1 MSNGFKLIA
10 VSLLLLG
17 FIVLFIGET
26 SNKSSSNPALSFD
39 EYDELISAPVPMI
52 SPVELAEYLMQQE
65 HHYNLV
71 DLRKKGATYQIPTS
85 ETYSLSSFLD
95 RKIAVNETIFLYS
108 ESDAVAV
115 QLYFLLN
122 IRGYFKVKVLAGG
135 ARAWYDEILRPNQ
148 ADIEESQL
156 ERRQNLTGFFG
167 GAFKQSGSQS
177 EFRKIILEKQHKK
190 HKGC

>member
-17 FIVLFIGET
+17 AVVLFIGDESMQST
-26 SNKSSSNPALSFD
+26 SGPALTFD
-39 EYDELISAPVPMI
+39 EYDSLVSASVPMI

-71 DLRKKGATYQIPTS
+71 DIQKKDAVYHIPSS
-85 ETYSLSSFLD
+85 EVYSISSFLD
-95 RKIAVNETIFLYS
+95 QKIAVNETIFIYS
-108 ESDAVAV
+108 ESEAEAV

-135 ARAWYDEILRPNQ
+135 AVAWFDQILRPSQ
-148 ADIEESQL
+148 ADIEVSQRAHRKKL
-156 ERRQNLTGFFG
+156 SEFFG
-167 GAFKQSGSQS
+167 GAFDSSRDQ
-177 EFRKIILEKQHKK
+177 LEVREISIEKRHKK
-190 HKGC
+190 HQGC

>member
-10 VSLLLLG
+10 VGLLLLG
-17 FIVLFIGET
+17 LIVVFIGE
-26 SNKSSSNPALSFD
+26 SSNQSTSDPALSFD
-39 EYDELISAPVPMI
+39 EYDDLVSAPVPMI

-71 DLRKKGATYQIPTS
+71 DLRKKAAIYQIPSS
-85 ETYSLSSFLD
+85 ETHTLSSFLD
-95 RKIAVNETIFLYS
+95 QKIAVNETIFLYS
-108 ESDAVAV
+108 ETDAVAV

-135 ARAWYDEILRPNQ
+135 ARAWIDQILRPNQ
-148 ADIEESQL
+148 ADIEEPVL
-156 ERRQNLTGFFG
+156 ESRQNLSEFFG
-167 GAFKQSGSQS
+167 GAFDQSESQSG
-177 EFRKIILEKQHKK
+177 FRKIILEKQHKK

>member
-1 MSNGFKLIA
+1 MGNGFKLIA

-17 FIVLFIGET
+17 VIVLFIGET
-26 SNKSSSNPALSFD
+26 PNQSSSDPALSFD
-39 EYDELISAPVPMI
+39 EYDDLVSAPVPMI

-71 DLRKKGATYQIPTS
+71 DLRENDAVYQIPTS
-85 ETYSLSSFLD
+85 ERHSLSSFLD

-108 ESDAVAV
+108 ETDAVAV
-115 QLYFLLN
+115 QLYLLLN

-135 ARAWYDEILRPNQ
+135 ARAWVDQILRPKQ
-148 ADIEESQL
+148 ADIEEPQL
-156 ERRQNLTGFFG
+156 EHRQNLTEFFG
-167 GAFKQSGSQS
+167 GTFDQSKSQLG
-177 EFRKIILEKQHKK
+177 FRKIILEKQHKK

>member
-10 VSLLLLG
+10 VVLLLLG
-17 FIVLFIGET
+17 LIVVFIGET
-26 SNKSSSNPALSFD
+26 PSQSTSNPALSFD
-39 EYDELISAPVPMI
+39 EYDDLISAPVPMI
-52 SPVELAEYLMQQE
+52 SPVELAEYLMRQE

-71 DLRKKGATYQIPTS
+71 DLRKKDEVYQIPTS
-85 ETYSLSSFLD
+85 ENYSLSSFLD

-108 ESDAVAV
+108 ETDAVAV

-135 ARAWYDEILRPNQ
+135 SRAWVEQILRPNQ
-148 ADIEESQL
+148 ADIEESEL
-156 ERRQNLTGFFG
+156 TRRRNLSGFFG
-167 GAFKQSGSQS
+167 GAFDQSGSQLGL
-177 EFRKIILEKQHKK
+177 RKIILEKQHKK

>member
-17 FIVLFIGET
+17 LIVVFIGET
-26 SNKSSSNPALSFD
+26 PSQSTSNTALSFD
-39 EYDELISAPVPMI
+39 EYDDLISAPVPMI

-71 DLRKKGATYQIPTS
+71 DLRQKDAIYQIPTS
-85 ETYSLSSFLD
+85 ETHSLSSFLD

-108 ESDAVAV
+108 ETDVEAV

-135 ARAWYDEILRPNQ
+135 ARAWYDQILQPNQ
-148 ADIEESQL
+148 SDIEESQL
-156 ERRQNLTGFFG
+156 TRRQNLSEFFG
-167 GAFKQSGSQS
+167 GAFDQSGSQPA
-177 EFRKIILEKQHKK
+177 FRKIILEKKQKK

>member
-17 FIVLFIGET
+17 AVVLFIGDESMQST
-26 SNKSSSNPALSFD
+26 SGPALTFD
-39 EYDELISAPVPMI
+39 EYDSLVSASVPMI

-71 DLRKKGATYQIPTS
+71 DIQKKDAVYHIPSS
-85 ETYSLSSFLD
+85 EVYSISSFLD
-95 RKIAVNETIFLYS
+95 QKIAVNETIFIYS
-108 ESDAVAV
+108 ESEAEAV

-135 ARAWYDEILRPNQ
+135 AVAWFDQILRPNQ
-148 ADIEESQL
+148 ADIEVSQRAHRKKL
-156 ERRQNLTGFFG
+156 SEFFG
-167 GAFKQSGSQS
+167 GAFDSSRDQ
-177 EFRKIILEKQHKK
+177 LEVRETSIEKRHKK

>member
-10 VSLLLLG
+10 ASLLLLG
-17 FIVLFIGET
+17 LIVVFIGET
-26 SNKSSSNPALSFD
+26 SNQSTSNPALSFD
-39 EYDELISAPVPMI
+39 DYDELVSAPVPMI

-71 DLRKKGATYQIPTS
+71 DLREKDASYQIPTS
-85 ETYSLSSFLD
+85 ETHSLSSFLD

-108 ESDAVAV
+108 ETDAVAV
-115 QLYFLLN
+115 QFYLLLN

-135 ARAWYDEILRPNQ
+135 ARAWIDQILRPNQ
-148 ADIEESQL
+148 ADIEEPQL
-156 ERRQNLTGFFG
+156 ESRQNLSEFFG
-167 GAFKQSGSQS
+167 GAFDRSESQSG
-177 EFRKIILEKQHKK
+177 FRKIILEKQHKK

>member
-17 FIVLFIGET
+17 LIVVLIGET
-26 SNKSSSNPALSFD
+26 STQSTSNPALSFD
-39 EYDELISAPVPMI
+39 EYDDLVSAPVPMI

-65 HHYNLV
+65 QHYNLV
-71 DLRKKGATYQIPTS
+71 DLRPKDAIYHIPTS
-85 ETYSLSSFLD
+85 EPHSLSSFLD

-108 ESDAVAV
+108 ETDTVAV

-135 ARAWYDEILRPNQ
+135 ARGWFDHILQPNQ
-148 ADIEESQL
+148 SDIEESQL
-156 ERRQNLTGFFG
+156 ARRQILTEFFG
-167 GAFKQSGSQS
+167 GTFDQSDSQA
-177 EFRKIILEKQHKK
+177 EFRKITLEKQHKK
-190 HKGC
+190 HEGC

>member
-10 VSLLLLG
+10 ASLLLLG
-17 FIVLFIGET
+17 LIVVFIGET
-26 SNKSSSNPALSFD
+26 SNQSTSNPALSFD
-39 EYDELISAPVPMI
+39 DYDELVSAPVPMI

-71 DLRKKGATYQIPTS
+71 DLREKDASYQIPTS
-85 ETYSLSSFLD
+85 ETHSLSSFLD

-108 ESDAVAV
+108 ETDAVAV
-115 QLYFLLN
+115 QFYFLLN

-135 ARAWYDEILRPNQ
+135 ARAWIDQILRPNQ
-148 ADIEESQL
+148 ADIEEPQL
-156 ERRQNLTGFFG
+156 ESRQNLSEFFG
-167 GAFKQSGSQS
+167 GAFDQSESQSG
-177 EFRKIILEKQHKK
+177 FRKIILEKQHKK